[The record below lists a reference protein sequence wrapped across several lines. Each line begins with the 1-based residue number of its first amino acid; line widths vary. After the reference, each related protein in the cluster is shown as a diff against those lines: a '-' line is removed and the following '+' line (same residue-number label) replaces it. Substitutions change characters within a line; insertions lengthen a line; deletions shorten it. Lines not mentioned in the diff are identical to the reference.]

1 MDKRPQEPFLPPI
14 KDGLKYTLVLDLDET
29 LVHCAPIMRP
39 EGFKISS
46 TEEDMIVYNRPGLND
61 FLQEMGKYFEIVVF
75 TAGGKAY
82 AQKIVSQCL
91 EPNKGTKL
99 IDHLL
104 YWDHVT
110 IVTEQQA
117 MNM

>member
-1 MDKRPQEPFLPPI
+1 
-14 KDGLKYTLVLDLDET
+14 
-29 LVHCAPIMRP
+29 
-39 EGFKISS
+39 
-46 TEEDMIVYNRPGLND
+46 MIVYNRPGLND

-110 IVTEQQA
+110 IVTEQ
-117 MNM
+117 